1 MALTANPMAT
11 QKRYELITRV
21 LRHNIASGLL
31 PPGFVMLEGPIA
43 ERMQSSRAPVQAA
56 LRLLADEGL
65 IHRFAGRGFLVGR
78 ADKGTGDQG
87 PAPLRR
93 DIRDFDLQISDE
105 IDEALQ
111 TRGTWMHVYDQIEQQ
126 VASCLIFGEFRIV
139 ETELGEYL
147 GVSRTVVRDVLSRL
161 HERGLIRKNQS
172 SHWIAGPLTAKA
184 VREKFALRAIVEPVA
199 LRLAAPHID
208 YSSMADIRGRL
219 AAGED
224 LAWEVMEDALLEH
237 CIAKAPNQEL
247 VAFVRQ
253 NQLLLVAAN
262 RALTGLGLPRDHI
275 ASSEY
280 RALFDLIAEHQI
292 DSASKYLEGHLH
304 LMARKSLARLKIV
317 AVIRRSSV
325 VAPYLTAL

>member
-1 MALTANPMAT
+1 MALTANPLAT

-21 LRHNIASGLL
+21 LRHNITSGVL
-31 PPGFVMLEGPIA
+31 PPGFVLLEGPIA

-65 IHRFAGRGFLVGR
+65 IHRFAGRGFLVGGT
-78 ADKGTGDQG
+78 DKGTMEQG

-105 IDEALQ
+105 IDAALQ

-139 ETELGEYL
+139 ETELGGYL

-172 SHWIAGPLTAKA
+172 SHWIAGPLTAQA

-224 LAWEVMEDALLEH
+224 LGWEVMEDALLEH

-247 VAFVRQ
+247 VAFIRQ

-262 RALTGLGLPRDHI
+262 QALTGLGLPRDHI
-275 ASSEY
+275 ASGEY
-280 RALFDLIAEHQI
+280 RALFDLIAEYQI

-317 AVIRRSSV
+317 AVITQSSV